1 MTRDPDHKSTYDE
14 GAAVPSGGRRRPQL
28 PSLKTFESLR
38 NPVFRLYYGALLGQ
52 RAAANMQMM
61 VRSLLIYR
69 LTGSAT
75 LLGVMSLANALPM
88 LFLSL
93 FGGAIADRV
102 QKKYVLLIGQM
113 GSAIISLGIALS
125 LTFGYLSADR
135 EGSWWILIAGSV
147 LQGTVMGLMVPS
159 RQSIVPEI
167 VGPDKLMNAIALN
180 NLAMNTLRLLAPAA
194 TGFLIAG
201 FDFQG
206 VYYTMTGMY
215 VVAVVFIALMPH
227 TGKVVASGRSVLADI
242 IEGFQ
247 YVRRQRTIL
256 LLLAFILLVILL
268 SRPYMVLLP
277 IFTEDILGVG
287 ETGLGIMLSVSGVG
301 AMIGSVT
308 LASLPNKKRGLML
321 LVGCIVLG
329 GALIGFSFSDS
340 WPLSLGLM
348 VVVGL
353 GQTARMT
360 LGNTLVQ
367 YYVADEYRG
376 RVMSIYTMDFGLTS
390 LGTFGAALIAD
401 AVGAPWAVGGFAIA
415 LVFVALVAFV
425 FLPRLRRLD

>member
-1 MTRDPDHKSTYDE
+1 
-14 GAAVPSGGRRRPQL
+14 
-28 PSLKTFESLR
+28 
-38 NPVFRLYYGALLGQ
+38 
-52 RAAANMQMM
+52 
-61 VRSLLIYR
+61 
-69 LTGSAT
+69 
-75 LLGVMSLANALPM
+75 
-88 LFLSL
+88 
-93 FGGAIADRV
+93 
-102 QKKYVLLIGQM
+102 
-113 GSAIISLGIALS
+113 
-125 LTFGYLSADR
+125 
-135 EGSWWILIAGSV
+135 
-147 LQGTVMGLMVPS
+147 
-159 RQSIVPEI
+159 
-167 VGPDKLMNAIALN
+167 
-180 NLAMNTLRLLAPAA
+180 
-194 TGFLIAG
+194 
-201 FDFQG
+201 
-206 VYYTMTGMY
+206 MY